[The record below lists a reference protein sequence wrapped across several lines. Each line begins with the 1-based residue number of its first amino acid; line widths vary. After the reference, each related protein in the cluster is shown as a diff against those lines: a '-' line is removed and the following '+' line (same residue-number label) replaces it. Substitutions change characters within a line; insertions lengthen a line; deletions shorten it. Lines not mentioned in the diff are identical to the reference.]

1 MFHDWRAEN
10 FPVSQL
16 DAQVVF
22 MTMSEEDCC
31 VVKNEPEGN
40 AILNSWHIQGPLNIF
55 TPFVFKVFSIFPK
68 KFLISKPL

>member
-1 MFHDWRAEN
+1 MFHDWRAES

-40 AILNSWHIQGPLNIF
+40 TIFGCWPLA
-55 TPFVFKVFSIFPK
+55 VRS
-68 KFLISKPL
+68 

>member
-40 AILNSWHIQGPLNIF
+40 AIFGCRLLAVEQH
-55 TPFVFKVFSIFPK
+55 
-68 KFLISKPL
+68 

>member
-1 MFHDWRAEN
+1 MNEERGKIEKKTFFILFRFVFHDWRAEN

-40 AILNSWHIQGPLNIF
+40 AIFGCRPLA
-55 TPFVFKVFSIFPK
+55 VK
-68 KFLISKPL
+68 